1 MANSVHR
8 KTYRLG
14 DLISPRGDLERRC
27 RRIEAFTSTSGP
39 EVRFEFT
46 DDVLIRTS
54 PHLTG
59 AGSLRETLPGQRQQ
73 LASLIDAAHA
83 NKLVHGDIG
92 LKNLVLSQG
101 KVHLVD
107 WEPCLR
113 QLIGGEIRFLVSP
126 PCHHPADRRSSSVTI
141 LTDLMGLALL
151 WPAQTALSASR
162 LATAALNENRES
174 PAAALALALDQQRE

>member
-1 MANSVHR
+1 MANPVHR